1 MPTTI
6 VSGFSG
12 LRTNLELT
20 GLQKATISTRQKN
33 VRIAVENGFDVP
45 DSFLAGSYSRSTII
59 SPLSEC
65 DIDIFV
71 VIESKYYTQ
80 YQPSALLDRLR
91 AILKNT
97 YPSTPKISRKGQ
109 AVTISF
115 TDFQVDVVPCFNRKG
130 GGFII
135 PNSITQ
141 SWLSTDPTIHQSYL
155 SEQNRLHGNNLIP
168 LVKMM
173 RGWNRCINN
182 VFSSFYIELCTAKV
196 LTNVRIDDFTSG
208 VRYVFDKGR
217 EVVKYKI
224 IDPAGF
230 GDQINPLNNIS
241 TVNEAVSRFQT
252 AYNRAIKAEEYAQNG
267 NIRLAFEEWRK
278 IFPRYFPTYG

>member
-1 MPTTI
+1 LPTTI
-6 VSGFSG
+6 ASGFSG

-20 GLQKATISTRQKN
+20 GLQKSTISTRQKN
-33 VRIAVENGFDVP
+33 VRIAVENGFDVL

-91 AILKNT
+91 AVLKNT
-97 YPSTPKISRKGQ
+97 YPSTPKISRNGQ

-115 TDFQVDVVPCFNRKG
+115 TDFKVDVVPCFNRKG

-141 SWLSTDPTIHQSYL
+141 SWLSTNPTIHQSYL

-182 VFSSFYIELCTAKV
+182 DFSSFYIELCTAKV

-278 IFPRYFPTYG
+278 IFPRYFPAYG

>member
-6 VSGFSG
+6 ASGFSG

-20 GLQKATISTRQKN
+20 GLQKSTISTRQKN
-33 VRIAVENGFDVP
+33 VRIAVENGFDVL

-91 AILKNT
+91 AVLKNT
-97 YPSTPKISRKGQ
+97 YPSTPKISRNGQ

-115 TDFQVDVVPCFNRKG
+115 TDFKVDVVPCFNRKG

-141 SWLSTDPTIHQSYL
+141 SWLSTNPTIHQSYL

-182 VFSSFYIELCTAKV
+182 DFSSFYIELCTAKV

-278 IFPRYFPTYG
+278 IFPRYFPAYG